1 MYIHEGPL
9 CKKIGAL
16 CATVYSRTRRMCS
29 TSSRL
34 ERR

>member
-1 MYIHEGPL
+1 MYIHEGL
-9 CKKIGAL
+9 CANIGAL
-16 CATVYSRTRRMCS
+16 CVAVYSRTRRMCS